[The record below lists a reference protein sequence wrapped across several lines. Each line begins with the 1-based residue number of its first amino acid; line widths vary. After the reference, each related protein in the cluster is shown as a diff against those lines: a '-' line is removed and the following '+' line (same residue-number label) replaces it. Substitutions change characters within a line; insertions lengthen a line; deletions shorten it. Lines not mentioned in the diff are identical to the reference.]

1 MIELLIQV
9 RVLGGTAA
17 HDPLP
22 LTRRFLRRWVPM
34 GERHVRAA
42 MEDLEGHEFVMRAGT
57 YPVKGIRPMNLWVVR
72 LLNPPGP
79 VRYTARGS
87 RGNPWL
93 IARPPWSSWVARA
106 HS

>member
-79 VRYTARGS
+79 SDIPPAGVGETRG
-87 RGNPWL
+87 
-93 IARPPWSSWVARA
+93 
-106 HS
+106 